1 MRVCRS
7 TQPLQGRSRIRL
19 PSGVSADCRNVRARG
34 WHRLATEG
42 CGARHPAEAEVQ
54 GRSESR
60 RCASASMARDLG
72 RLVAGFST
80 ATLNHPPH
88 SFTSFR
94 SPQRGPEGAADWE
107 CDLERARHD
116 RRCSGAT
123 SGRPLAER
131 CGGRLAIPRPASWPE
146 PPRVADTRTR
156 VPERSGR
163 AGQDAAS
170 PRRPPGPSGW
180 CLSRRGFK
188 AIHGPA
194 VAEWGRSA

>member
-1 MRVCRS
+1 MQWRPTRHATRRRPRLGPS
-7 TQPLQGRSRIRL
+7 AARSRPWKSDLACRFRIASAIR
-19 PSGVSADCRNVRARG
+19 PRRRCKAG
-34 WHRLATEG
+34 
-42 CGARHPAEAEVQ
+42 
-54 GRSESR
+54 SESR

-156 VPERSGR
+156 VPERSAR
-163 AGQDAAS
+163 AGQGAAS
-170 PRRPPGPSGW
+170 PRRPPGPWGW
-180 CLSRRGFK
+180 GLGVGASRPSTGLLWPN
-188 AIHGPA
+188 G
-194 VAEWGRSA
+194 GRSA